1 MAYDDEGIHTSHS
14 DSEVPFCVVHPKLK
28 DVDIMPNNENKVV
41 ALKDVAPT
49 VLKILNLPKPK
60 DFTGQ
65 PIFV

>member
-1 MAYDDEGIHTSHS
+1 
-14 DSEVPFCVVHPKLK
+14 
-28 DVDIMPNNENKVV
+28 MPNNENKVV